1 MKHQREVAVG
11 VTVVAALIA
20 VVISALWLSQ
30 TSIGKDQLLRTARFR
45 EVGGL
50 KPGAPVALRG
60 VKVGRVT
67 AIRLAANDWVQV
79 DMELD
84 RRVELPQNPAVLAA
98 SSSLFGEW
106 RANIL
111 GLDEPQSDPSVAA
124 ALAEAEADGGE
135 AWPGATLPDIGELT
149 QQASRI
155 AGDIG
160 NVTQRLEG
168 VLDSNAVSELKSS
181 INDLSAISRRL
192 AGFARAQTQR
202 LDTVGENISAGSSAF
217 VNTVRRLDSATS
229 GDIVPEVASNS
240 RAAVADLRKAAADL
254 REVTEAASA
263 NKMSLVHALQAA
275 DSILRRLESGQGTLG
290 LLARDSTLYIETTL
304 TLREARALISDI
316 RTNPRKYLKVS
327 VF

>member
-1 MKHQREVAVG
+1 VAVG
-11 VTVVAALIA
+11 ATVLGALIA
-20 VVISALWLSQ
+20 VVASALWLSQ
-30 TSIGKDQLLRTARFR
+30 TRLGRDQTLRSARFR

-60 VKVGRVT
+60 VKVGRIT

-84 RRVELPQNPAVLAA
+84 RKAELPANPAVLAA

-111 GLDEPQSDPSVAA
+111 GLDEPQSDPAVAA
-124 ALAEAEADGGE
+124 ALAESRAAGGE

-181 INDLSAISRRL
+181 INDLSQISRRL

-229 GDIVPEVASNS
+229 GGIVPEVATNS
-240 RAAVADLRKAAADL
+240 REAVADLRKAAADL

-263 NKMSLVHALQAA
+263 NKMSIVHALQAA

-290 LLARDSTLYIETTL
+290 MLARDSTLYVETTL
-304 TLREARALISDI
+304 TLREARALIADI